1 MLDISVQKYWGKE
14 TINLSIFN
22 SEADIGTKLY
32 KNRWIEVHDT
42 IRLRLLIII
51 ELVGDKSGDDEDNE
65 HDNKGDNGDIRF
77 AEV

>member
-1 MLDISVQKYWGKE
+1 
-14 TINLSIFN
+14 
-22 SEADIGTKLY
+22 
-32 KNRWIEVHDT
+32 
-42 IRLRLLIII
+42 LLIII

>member
-1 MLDISVQKYWGKE
+1 MQKYWGKE

-51 ELVGDKSGDDEDNE
+51 ELIGDKSGDNEDNE

>member
-1 MLDISVQKYWGKE
+1 M
-14 TINLSIFN
+14 SIFD

-51 ELVGDKSGDDEDNE
+51 ELVGDKNGDDEDNE
-65 HDNKGDNGDIRF
+65 HDNKADDGDIRF